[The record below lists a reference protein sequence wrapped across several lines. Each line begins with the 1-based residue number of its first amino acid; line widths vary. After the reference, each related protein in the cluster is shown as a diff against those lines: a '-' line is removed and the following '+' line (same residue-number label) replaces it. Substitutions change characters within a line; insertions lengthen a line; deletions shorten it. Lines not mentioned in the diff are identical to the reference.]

1 MKSSFLQKL
10 VPHLIAAGIFLVVAI
25 FYGAPALQ
33 GKVVNQHDVL
43 GWKGMAQQSIEYKE
57 KHGRF
62 PLWSNSMFS
71 GMPAYTISMDQ
82 DYPISVGWF
91 YLVLTLGLPA
101 PISYFF
107 VACICFYFLCQV
119 LKVRPWLSIMAAIAF
134 AYSTYD
140 PVIIAVGHNTKMQA
154 LAMAPATV
162 ASFLLLLQRRYW
174 WGLALLSF
182 CVGFQV
188 GTQHLQIV
196 YYTILIFVAIGICY
210 FIYAL
215 KHSELKHAF
224 TSFGLAALGGIIGF
238 LSIAVSTLPVQEY
251 AKETMRGGK
260 SELTDTTNVGNK
272 TKGGLDKDYAFMWS
286 YGIAETSTLMVPGS
300 YGGSD
305 GYKSGSHYNA
315 PTKFSEKFAE
325 AGAPEEAALEY
336 ENTYSY
342 WGKQP
347 GTSGPVYLGAVI
359 CFLFIFGMVYVSSW
373 HKWWIIPIAALGIIM
388 AWGSNFSSF
397 NYFLFDYLP
406 FYNKF
411 RAPTMSLVLPQ
422 FVFPLLSALGLE
434 QLLNG
439 QESRETIW
447 KKFRL
452 AVIITA
458 GVLAVLFLIYLS
470 ADFKGRNDNSLRDS
484 FAMQMSQGSNNPQA
498 QQQAQSFAQSL
509 VKALQEDRAS
519 LFRAD
524 LFRSFVLVLIAVLL
538 MGAYIKGKIKP
549 NLLIIGLLLLSSFD
563 LLTVGRRYL
572 NNSKFVD
579 KEEFDSSITATEAD
593 RQIMAD
599 PNKPFRVFDQ
609 TEDWAQSS
617 RTSFFHNSVGGYHP
631 AKLALY
637 NDLIQHQIGKGN
649 MEVLNMLNTKYFIMQ
664 DPASRQAVARINPG
678 AFGPAWLTKGIKYV
692 KNSDEEMQALD
703 STHLR
708 DTAVVQEKYKTSIK
722 FPPQYDST
730 ASIRVTEYLN
740 DKIKYEFNASTNQF
754 AVFSEVYYPHGW
766 NAYLDGNKAEY
777 VKTNYVLR
785 GMSVPAGKHL
795 IEFRFEPRSYALG
808 NIISLIATLLA
819 YALLAI
825 AIFKEVRKKKTPA

>member
-1 MKSSFLQKL
+1 MKSSFLNKL
-10 VPHLIAAGIFLVVAI
+10 VPHLIAAGVFLAVAV
-25 FYGAPALQ
+25 FYCSPALQ

-43 GWKGMAQQSIEYKE
+43 GWKGMAQQSFEYKE

-71 GMPAYTISMDQ
+71 GMPAYSIAMDQ

-91 YLVLTLGLPA
+91 YNILTLGLPA

-107 VACICFYFLCQV
+107 IACVCFYFLCQV
-119 LKVRPWLSIMAAIAF
+119 LKINPWLSVMAALAF

-140 PVIIAVGHNTKMQA
+140 PVIVAVGHNTKMQA
-154 LAMAPATV
+154 LAVAPATV
-162 ASFLLLLQRRYW
+162 ASFLLLLQRKYW
-174 WGLALLSF
+174 WGVALLSI
-182 CVGFQV
+182 CVGFQI

-196 YYTILIFVAIGICY
+196 YYTILTFVSIGICY

-224 TSFGLAALGGIIGF
+224 ISFGLAALGGLIGF
-238 LSIAVSTLPVQEY
+238 LSCAVSMLPVQEY

-260 SELTDTTNVGNK
+260 SELTDTTTTGNK

-286 YGIAETSTLMVPGS
+286 YGIGETSTLMVPGS

-315 PTKFSEKFAE
+315 PTKFSQKFAE
-325 AGAPEEAALEY
+325 AGAPEDAALDY

-342 WGKQP
+342 WGLQP
-347 GTSGPVYLGAVI
+347 GTSGPVYLGAVV
-359 CFLFIFGMVYVSSW
+359 CFLFIFGLIYLKSW
-373 HKWWIIPIAALGIIM
+373 HKWWIVAIAVLGILM
-388 AWGSNFSSF
+388 AWGKNFSSF
-397 NYFLFDYLP
+397 NYFLFDHLP
-406 FYNKF
+406 FYSKF
-411 RAPTMSLVLPQ
+411 RAPTMSMVLPQ
-422 FVFPLLSALGLE
+422 LAFPLLGALGLE
-434 QLLNG
+434 QLLNS
-439 QESRETIW
+439 QESREIIW

-452 AVIITA
+452 AAIITA
-458 GVLAVLFLIYLS
+458 GLLLVLFLIYLS

-484 FAMQMSQGSNNPQA
+484 FAMQMNQGGNNPQA
-498 QQQAQSFAQSL
+498 QTFAQSL

-519 LFRAD
+519 LFRGD
-524 LFRSFVLVLIAVLL
+524 LFRSFALVLIAVLL
-538 MGAYIKGKIKP
+538 MGAYIKRKIKP
-549 NLLIIGLLLLSSFD
+549 TLLIIGLLLLSSFD

-572 NNSKFVD
+572 NNSKFVE
-579 KEEFDSSITATEAD
+579 KEEFEGSIPATAAD
-593 RQIMAD
+593 RLIMED

-609 TEDWAQSS
+609 TEEWYQSS
-617 RTSFFHNSVGGYHP
+617 RASYFHNSVGGYHP
-631 AKLALY
+631 AKLGLY
-637 NDLIQHQIGKGN
+637 NDLIEHQIGKGN

-664 DPASRQAVARINPG
+664 DQSSRQAVARINPG
-678 AFGPAWLTKGIKYV
+678 AFGPAWLVKGIKYA

-703 STHLR
+703 STHLH
-708 DTAVVQEKYKTSIK
+708 DTAVVQEKYKASIK
-722 FPPQYDST
+722 FPPQYDSS

-740 DKIKYEFNASTNQF
+740 DNIKYEFNGPTNQF
-754 AVFSEVYYPHGW
+754 AVFSEVYYPRGW
-766 NAYLDGNKAEY
+766 NAYLDGNKTEY
-777 VKTNYVLR
+777 VKANYVLR
-785 GMSVPAGKHL
+785 GMSVPAGKHQ

-808 NIISLIATLLA
+808 NIITLIATLLA